1 MFIIFLKICI
11 MRYESEKKKKVYTPK
26 QAKLKAESFCAY
38 QERAQQE
45 VRDKLY
51 EWGLH
56 QQDVEQ
62 VISDLI
68 TDNFLNEERFA
79 KAYVLGKFRMKGWGK
94 IKIKQH
100 LKLKRVSQ
108 PLIKIALRE
117 IDLDEYEAKLD
128 DLLEK
133 KKSDYSSKLSLTE
146 KAKIVRFLQT
156 KGYESDLIFAKLK
169 D

>member
-1 MFIIFLKICI
+1 M
-11 MRYESEKKKKVYTPK
+11 MDDRDNKKKVYTPR
-26 QAKLKAESFCAY
+26 QAKLKAESYCAY

-56 QQDVEQ
+56 HDDVEQ
-62 VISDLI
+62 ILSDLI
-68 TDNFLNEERFA
+68 SDNFLNEERFA
-79 KAYVLGKFRMKGWGK
+79 KAFVLGKFRMKAWGK

-100 LKLKRVSQ
+100 LKAKRVSD

-117 IDLDEYEAKLD
+117 IDLDEYENKLD
-128 DLLEK
+128 ELFARKRTEF
-133 KKSDYSSKLSLTE
+133 SDKLSMAE
-146 KAKIVRFLQT
+146 KAKLVRFLQS

-169 D
+169 Q